1 MRFENED
8 TFRKLLN
15 SNKESIFHKKYN
27 DAIEHIKSQLG
38 RKYPLLIDGQKVR
51 SVKSYKH
58 TSPFDTRIVLGYFA
72 WGNFEH
78 VNSAITSASKTF
90 ENWRKIDYQE
100 RLKILASAPGRI
112 VAKKFELLAWITF
125 ES

>member
-1 MRFENED
+1 MRFKNED

-27 DAIEHIKSQLG
+27 DANEHIKFQLG

-51 SVKSYKH
+51 SVKSFKH

-72 WGNFEH
+72 RGNFEH
-78 VNSAITSASKTF
+78 VNSAITSASKT
-90 ENWRKIDYQE
+90 
-100 RLKILASAPGRI
+100 LRI
-112 VAKKFELLAWITF
+112 GEK
-125 ES
+125 